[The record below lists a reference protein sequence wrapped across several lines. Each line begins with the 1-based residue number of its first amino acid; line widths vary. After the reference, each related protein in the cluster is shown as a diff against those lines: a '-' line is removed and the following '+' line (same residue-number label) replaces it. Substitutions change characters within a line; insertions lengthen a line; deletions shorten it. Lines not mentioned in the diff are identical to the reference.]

1 VTLTLAESNSIIE
14 AAISTA
20 SRLKISVCVAVCNR
34 QGHLV
39 AFKRMDGTYDDDADR
54 SAVGKAVASAGTGQ
68 PSGEITGILHHP
80 TAELVVAQGM
90 PARRVRGGLPI
101 RRDGAVE
108 GGCGVAG
115 APSNE
120 SDEECARAGIAAFH
134 DSPSTSGP
142 SITRRHGKRSR

>member
-1 VTLTLAESNSIIE
+1 MTLTLAESNSIIE

-39 AFKRMDGTYDDDADR
+39 AFKRMDGAYDDADR

-68 PSGEITGILHHP
+68 PSGEITGMLDHP
-80 TAELVVAQGM
+80 TAELMVAQGM
-90 PARRVRGGLPI
+90 PASRVRGGLPI
-101 RRDGAVE
+101 MRNGAVE

-115 APSNE
+115 SPSSE
-120 SDEECARAGIAAFH
+120 TDEECARAGIAAFQRNFT
-134 DSPSTSGP
+134 ST
-142 SITRRHGKRSR
+142 R